1 MTALGN
7 LDLAV
12 MLRIERF
19 RNPFFTGV
27 SASDVLKGRA
37 NEDWGYT
44 PVDLQQQ
51 IQNLTTPV
59 APAGFAIVATVEDLQ
74 AQTRLKVT
82 KAREAVSVTMDL
94 LAFDLVSAGVWMDV
108 RQLQDPRRAFGVAPT
123 AALTALRG
131 AVPLLASDATA
142 TTESAASIARR
153 FLATTPASTFYCGKL
168 PEQAAGPE
176 PTAAASPTPANC
188 RMRPGAN

>member
-1 MTALGN
+1 MAALTTTEVAAITTS
-7 LDLAV
+7 DLNALKSTQV
-12 MLRIERF
+12 AALTTSQVAKGLTTDQIVGL
-19 RNPFFTGV
+19 NTG
-27 SASDVLKGRA
+27 
-37 NEDWGYT
+37 
-44 PVDLQQQ
+44 Q